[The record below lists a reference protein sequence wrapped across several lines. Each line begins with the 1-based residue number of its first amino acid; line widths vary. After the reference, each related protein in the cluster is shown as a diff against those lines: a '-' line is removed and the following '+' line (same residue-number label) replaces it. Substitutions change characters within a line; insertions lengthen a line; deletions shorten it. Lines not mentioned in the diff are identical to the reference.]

1 MIICV
6 YVFLIDKR
14 LRFRLRDML
23 SYNGTLAKDILKY
36 GSPVLINEVAWALA
50 ISLQAVILGHITYS
64 EGDPVAANSIA
75 NTIQQLATIVIFG
88 IANAAAVMVGKA
100 IGEGD
105 TETAQQRAGAYKY
118 VSYIVGAVACVVILL
133 LRNVAVGFYNIPEAT
148 KLLAS
153 QMLVVTA
160 FISFFVSQSAIFI
173 VGVFRGAGDT
183 RYCLIRRCSAC
194 GHFAAPRLS
203 RRLCIYA
210 ARTAC
215 ARADE
220 TDEPAKAILCLIHLR
235 RGKWLKV
242 VTRDFD
248 EWRRTLPDG
257 RNSSV
262 VRFSL
267 AERTGIIDRMMI

>member
-1 MIICV
+1 M
-6 YVFLIDKR
+6 
-14 LRFRLRDML
+14 
-23 SYNGTLAKDILKY
+23 
-36 GSPVLINEVAWALA
+36 LINEVAWALA

-118 VSYIVGAVACVVILL
+118 VSYIVGAVACIVILL

-160 FISFFVSQSAIFI
+160 FISFSSPSPPYSLSACS
-173 VGVFRGAGDT
+173 GARAT
-183 RYCLIRRCSAC
+183 RATASLWRCSAC
-194 GHFAAPRLS
+194 GAFRCPSPFSAPMYLCCPY
-203 RRLCIYA
+203 RLCS
-210 ARTAC
+210 R
-215 ARADE
+215 
-220 TDEPAKAILCLIHLR
+220 
-235 RGKWLKV
+235 
-242 VTRDFD
+242 
-248 EWRRTLPDG
+248 
-257 RNSSV
+257 
-262 VRFSL
+262 
-267 AERTGIIDRMMI
+267 